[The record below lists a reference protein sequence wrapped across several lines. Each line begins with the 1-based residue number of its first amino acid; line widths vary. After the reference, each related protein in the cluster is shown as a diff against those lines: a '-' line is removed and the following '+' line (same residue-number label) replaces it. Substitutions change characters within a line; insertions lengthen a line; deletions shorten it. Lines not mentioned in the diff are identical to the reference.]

1 MMRVRANNCGRLLF
15 RKSSAAIYRL
25 NHFSTTNE
33 KADQIRCTIVGSG
46 PAGFYTAKYLLEKNK
61 CVTVDMIETLPTPYG
76 LVRQGVA
83 PDHQEVKSVMA
94 TFVEVATQPRFRFFG
109 NVSVGGQ
116 DVEHSSNAVSIA
128 ELKKAYDIVV
138 LAYGASSDRALGIP
152 GEELSG
158 VISARNFV
166 NWYNGHP
173 SYNHIGQS
181 FDLGKIKRV
190 VVVGQG
196 NVAIDCA
203 RILMKGVDEL
213 RSTDISSQALK
224 ALEKSSVEEVVIVG
238 RRGHIQASFTI
249 KELRELTKLADV
261 NVKISQSELNDSL
274 TESSQLELK
283 NNRPKHRIVD
293 LINKI
298 ATDTISTE
306 SSGESKEKKSINFR
320 FLLSPVE
327 ILPSADASAVGSIV
341 LLKNKLIGAENIQ
354 KAVSTGQSET
364 MNCELILKSV
374 GYKSES
380 MIGVPFDFKKNVI
393 PNDQGRVVDIGSI
406 HYDNGNLKSNE
417 IDDLKIIDGLYV
429 TGWLKRGPSGIIG
442 TNITDAKE
450 TVDCILQDILRRSTT
465 TGHTFQ
471 KCDPILTIPVLSS
484 EDVITWEDYLRIEA
498 EENRR
503 GDAATPKKPREK
515 ICSVTELLSI
525 AKNRL

>member
-1 MMRVRANNCGRLLF
+1 MMRVRVNNYRHLLL
-15 RKSSAAIYRL
+15 RKSSHASYRL

-33 KADQIRCTIVGSG
+33 TADQIRCAIVGSG
-46 PAGFYTAKYLLEKNK
+46 PAGFYTAKYLLERNK
-61 CVTVDMIETLPTPYG
+61 LVTVDMLETLPTPYG

-83 PDHQEVKSVMA
+83 PDHQDVKSVMA
-94 TFVEVATQPRFRFFG
+94 TFIEVATQPRFRFFG
-109 NVSVGGQ
+109 NISVGGQ
-116 DVEHSSNAVSIA
+116 DGEHTSNAVSIA

-173 SYNHIGQS
+173 SYNHIGES

-190 VVVGQG
+190 VIVGQG

-203 RILMKGVDEL
+203 RILMKDIDEL
-213 RSTDISSQALK
+213 RSTDISSHALK
-224 ALEKSSVEEVVIVG
+224 ALEKSSVEEVVIIG

-261 NVKISQSELNDSL
+261 NVKISQSELNDSN
-274 TESSQLELK
+274 TESSELELK

-293 LINKI
+293 LICKVAN
-298 ATDTISTE
+298 DTISNE
-306 SSGESKEKKSINFR
+306 SSVESKEKKSINFR

-327 ILPSADASAVGSIV
+327 ILPSSTDVGAVGSIV
-341 LLKNKLIGAENIQ
+341 LNKNKLIGPENNQ
-354 KAVSTGQSET
+354 KAVATGESET

-380 MIGVPFDFKKNVI
+380 MIGVPFDFRKNVI
-393 PNDQGRVVDIGSI
+393 PNDHGRVVDE
-406 HYDNGNLKSNE
+406 GNTLLENNMSSKKS
-417 IDDLKIIDGLYV
+417 DDSKIIDGLYV

-442 TNITDAKE
+442 TNITDAKD
-450 TVDCILQDILRRSTT
+450 TVECILKDIESKNTASE
-465 TGHTFQ
+465 HKFQ

-484 EDVITWEDYLRIEA
+484 GDVITWEDYLRIEA

-503 GDAATPKKPREK
+503 GDASTPKKPREK
-515 ICSVTELLSI
+515 ICNVAELLSI

>member
-1 MMRVRANNCGRLLF
+1 MRIRTSNCGHQLF

-25 NHFSTTNE
+25 KHFSTTNE
-33 KADQIRCTIVGSG
+33 KADQIRCAIVGSG

-61 CVTVDMIETLPTPYG
+61 FVTVDMLETLPTPYG

-94 TFVEVATQPRFRFFG
+94 TFIEVATQPRFRFFG
-109 NVSVGGQ
+109 NISVGGQ
-116 DVEHSSNAVSIA
+116 DGESSNNAVSVA

-138 LAYGASSDRALGIP
+138 LAYGASSDRSLGIP

-173 SYNHIGQS
+173 SYSHIGES

-203 RILMKGVDEL
+203 RILMKGVDDL
-213 RSTDISSQALK
+213 RSTDISSHALE
-224 ALEKSSVEEVVIVG
+224 ALEKSSVEEVVIIG

-261 NVKISQSELNDSL
+261 DVKISQSELNDSF

-298 ATDTISTE
+298 ASDTISPE

-320 FLLSPVE
+320 FLLSPVG
-327 ILPSADASAVGSIV
+327 IFPSSADVNAVGSIV
-341 LLKNKLIGAENIQ
+341 LEKNKLTGAENNQ
-354 KAVSTGQSET
+354 KAVSTGEKET
-364 MNCELILKSV
+364 INCELILKSV

-393 PNDQGRVVDIGSI
+393 PNDQGRVL
-406 HYDNGNLKSNE
+406 DNGNNASENGNIKLDKSDN
-417 IDDLKIIDGLYV
+417 LNIIDGLYV

-450 TVDCILQDILRRSTT
+450 TVDCILQDIELKNTT
-465 TGHTFQ
+465 SGHEFQ
-471 KCDPILTIPVLSS
+471 KCDPILSIPVLSS
-484 EDVITWEDYLRIEA
+484 EDVITWGDYLRIEA

-515 ICSVTELLSI
+515 ICNVTELLSI

>member
-1 MMRVRANNCGRLLF
+1 MRMRANNSGRLLF
-15 RKSSAAIYRL
+15 RKSSAAVYRL

-33 KADQIRCTIVGSG
+33 KADLIRCAIVGSG

-61 CVTVDMIETLPTPYG
+61 FVTVDMIETLPTPYG

-94 TFVEVATQPRFRFFG
+94 TFIEVATQPRFRFFG
-109 NVSVGGQ
+109 NISVGGQ
-116 DVEHSSNAVSIA
+116 DGEHSSNAVSIA
-128 ELKKAYDIVV
+128 ELRKAYDIVV

-173 SYNHIGQS
+173 GYSQIGES
-181 FDLGKIKRV
+181 FDLGKVKRV

-213 RSTDISSQALK
+213 RSTDISSHALK

-238 RRGHIQASFTI
+238 RRGHIQSSFTI

-261 NVKISQSELNDSL
+261 SVKISQLELNNSL

-293 LINKI
+293 LINNI

-306 SSGESKEKKSINFR
+306 SSGENKQKKKINFR

-327 ILPSADASAVGSIV
+327 IFPSADVSAVGSIA
-341 LLKNKLIGAENIQ
+341 LHKNKLIGAENNQ
-354 KAVSTGQSET
+354 KAVSTGESET
-364 MNCELILKSV
+364 INCELILKSV

-393 PNDQGRVVDIGSI
+393 PNNQGRVVGEESTRYED
-406 HYDNGNLKSNE
+406 GNSKSSKT
-417 IDDLKIIDGLYV
+417 DDFDIIDGLYV

-450 TVDCILQDILRRSTT
+450 TVDCILQDIGRKTSTE
-465 TGHTFQ
+465 HKFQ
-471 KCDPILTIPVLSS
+471 KCDPILSIPVLSS
-484 EDVITWEDYLRIEA
+484 EDVITWADYLRIEA

-515 ICSVTELLSI
+515 ICNVTELLSV